1 MKTTHHMPQLCVKQV
16 LSVHFGAVPTPEVK
30 FEWAFTDKHKAF
42 KREEHTPLGFYRD
55 VVPTKVD
62 EMVSIINDPRNPYHK
77 YVPCQQA
84 LCWNRHLQCPLLGP
98 APYSSFAGISVW
110 ACQPGIFL

>member
-1 MKTTHHMPQLCVKQV
+1 MTTAHHMPQLSVKQV

-84 LCWNRHLQCPLLGP
+84 ALLEQT
-98 APYSSFAGISVW
+98 FAVPTVGSRSV
-110 ACQPGIFL
+110 FLVCGN